1 MVKEKADSVLISQI
15 WLKLSGR
22 TQNRCSVTK
31 WWSCWL
37 MVESG
42 VGAQAEEVGQQGD
55 HQAHGQGVR
64 WFGSRGNYY
73 DYDDSDTAL
82 CAAACS
88 GLLTRCATAYCNDE
102 FWTSISSSSIP
113 QKDAQNM
120 WLWKICT
127 LMFRPKIEEQFTSSW
142 KQISSA
148 GALSVCKLDIQ
159 HNDLSVA
166 IVGANQREEV
176 QGLVFIGW
184 TTNITLWH

>member
-1 MVKEKADSVLISQI
+1 MLYLELSVAA
-15 WLKLSGR
+15 SGCDVVGASR
-22 TQNRCSVTK
+22 D
-31 WWSCWL
+31 CWEHDGW
-37 MVESG
+37 VGSRVRG
-42 VGAQAEEVGQQGD
+42 GAQAEEVGQQGD

-166 IVGANQREEV
+166 IVGANQRAEV

>member
-1 MVKEKADSVLISQI
+1 MDRIEQ
-15 WLKLSGR
+15 
-22 TQNRCSVTK
+22 CSSALRKGASEWFGGESFVS
-31 WWSCWL
+31 WSNW
-37 MVESG
+37 VIF
-42 VGAQAEEVGQQGD
+42 VVAEEVGQQGD